1 VARSGNVY
9 VATHRFVDI
18 LDVDGLLLGKIQMPK
33 PVANLEFAGPHGLW
47 IVGEGGIFRVK
58 FAEFE

>member
-1 VARSGNVY
+1 MY
-9 VATHRFVDI
+9 VAAHRFVDI

-47 IVGEGGIFRVK
+47 IVGDGGIFRVT
-58 FAEFE
+58 FAEVE